1 MGCPRCSFAT
11 RTLGWIAFAASVLL
25 SGSAFALV
33 GGTEP
38 ACADTRYDAVG
49 LILTSYNSAQEC
61 GHNISG
67 NCVLIDRQTILVA
80 RHSVL
85 ASPSD
90 PLPAAGSR
98 KYKVRFRRAAD
109 GSSANSYAFPWPN
122 TCHGVYTQVWV
133 HEFKK
138 PGFSGVDILVG
149 TLETP
154 VDHIAPIPVET
165 VASRLPG
172 TNAQVIVAG
181 WGYQGP
187 CFREGN
193 SGTLLIKRGPLPLQ
207 SSGSC
212 CININPCTSPSTT
225 GACYSCPT
233 PPAGQSWILPNYL
246 DSGAP
251 VLVETTCRDPVS
263 GLAQL
268 RVVGIVSTTLT
279 AWTTVSWNQYTPTA
293 LLPAPPT
300 ACDSCIADFDADGT
314 VEVADLFS
322 YLEAWFE
329 VQCLADLDKR
339 NAVDVDDLM
348 IYLAA
353 FFDGCP

>member
-1 MGCPRCSFAT
+1 MDYSRCLPLA
-11 RTLGWIAFAASVLL
+11 RTLVWVCAIACAMSSRAALGL
-25 SGSAFALV
+25 I

-38 ACADTRYDAVG
+38 ACSDSRYDAVG
-49 LILTSYNSAQEC
+49 LILTSYNSSQEC

-85 ASPSD
+85 NSPSD
-90 PLPAAGSR
+90 PLPAAGAR
-98 KYKVRFRRAAD
+98 KYKVRFRRAPD
-109 GSSANSYAFPWPN
+109 GRAANAYAFPWPN

-154 VDHIAPIPVET
+154 IDHIQPIPVET
-165 VASRLPG
+165 LASRLPG
-172 TNAQVIVAG
+172 TNAQVLVAG

-187 CFREGN
+187 CFREGI
-193 SGTLLIKRGPLPLQ
+193 SGTLLVKRGPLPLQ

-212 CININPCTSPSTT
+212 CITINPCSSPSSV

-233 PPAGQSWILPNYL
+233 APAGQSWILPNYL

-251 VLVETTCRDPVS
+251 VLVETSCRDPVS

-279 AWTTVSWNQYTPTA
+279 AWTTVSWNQYTPA
-293 LLPAPPT
+293 LQLPPAPT
-300 ACDSCIADFDADGT
+300 ACDLCVADFDGDGV
-314 VEVADLFS
+314 VEVTDLFGF
-322 YLEAWFE
+322 LNAWFE
-329 VQCLADLDKR
+329 VQCLADLDKQ
-339 NAVDVDDLM
+339 NAVNLDDLM
-348 IYLAA
+348 IYLSW
-353 FFDGCP
+353 FFAGCP